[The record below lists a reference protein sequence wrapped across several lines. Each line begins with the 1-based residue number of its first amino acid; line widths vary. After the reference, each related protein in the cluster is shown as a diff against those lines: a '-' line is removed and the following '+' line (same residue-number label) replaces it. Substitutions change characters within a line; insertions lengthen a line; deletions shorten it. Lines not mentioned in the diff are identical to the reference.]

1 MAKQESESQASPT
14 GETAVTLRA
23 VVDRIEDGDIA
34 VLMIDSD
41 DDTQTQLDI
50 PRALLPS
57 ETEEGAHLRITIKLD
72 KESRSDTA
80 TRVKSLREKLLKG
93 K

>member
-1 MAKQESESQASPT
+1 MANQESESPESGKT
-14 GETAVTLRA
+14 SVTLRA

-34 VLMIDSD
+34 VLMIDAD
-41 DDTQTQLDI
+41 NTQTQLDI

-72 KESRSDTA
+72 GESRADTTA
-80 TRVKSLREKLLKG
+80 RIRSLREKLLKG